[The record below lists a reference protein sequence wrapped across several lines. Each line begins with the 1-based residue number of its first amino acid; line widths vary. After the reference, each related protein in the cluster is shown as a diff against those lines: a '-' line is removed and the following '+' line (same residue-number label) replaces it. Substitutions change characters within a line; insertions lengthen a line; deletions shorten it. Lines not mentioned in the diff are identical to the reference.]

1 MSHPGLDEERV
12 RRWTRGFADGSV
24 VPVLGPGALDGA
36 RHPETGDAMPAD
48 NERLILALNQGRP
61 MSPVLMHEFSRAAMK
76 IEQDH
81 GRPYLERFLHACFAE
96 VPWTRAPVIDWLAQQ
111 RPAWVVDLNRDTQ
124 LQDAWAGTPHLL
136 VQGIARVTGGR
147 RYRVFRHDG
156 IGYHELHEDAAEWP
170 PSPSG
175 PVLFKP
181 LGTPRPEP
189 SFVASDAD
197 FVDYLTE
204 LMGGFALPGF
214 LKERRRGVR
223 YLTLGLRF
231 TRDTERMLFT
241 EITQEAGEPKGW
253 ALLPAT
259 AGKERRYLARHG
271 VTVIEAC
278 ARDLAA
284 RAVGVTSSPQRA

>member
-1 MSHPGLDEERV
+1 MTSHEPDERQLQHWRQGL
-12 RRWTRGFADGSV
+12 ADGSV
-24 VPVLGPGALDGA
+24 VPVLGPGALAGA
-36 RHPETGDAMPAD
+36 CHPETGDAMPAD
-48 NERLILALNQGRP
+48 NESLILALNQGRP

-76 IEQDH
+76 VEQDH
-81 GRPYLERFLHACFAE
+81 GRPYLDRFLNACYGE
-96 VPWTRAPVIDWLAQQ
+96 VPWTRAPVIDWLARQ

-124 LQDAWAGTPHLL
+124 LQDVWAGTPHTL
-136 VQGIARVTGGR
+136 VQGVARVTGER
-147 RYRVFRHDG
+147 RFRVFHHDG
-156 IGYHELHEDAAEWP
+156 IGYRELCGEAAEAP
-170 PSPSG
+170 PATGG
-175 PVLFKP
+175 PVLLKP

-189 SFVASDAD
+189 SFIASDAD

-204 LMGGFALPGF
+204 LMGGFALPRF

-259 AGKERRYLARHG
+259 AGKERRYLARQG
-271 VTVIEAC
+271 VEVIEARALDLLGGE
-278 ARDLAA
+278 AR
-284 RAVGVTSSPQRA
+284 VE